1 MTRKDSWL
9 VFIISFL
16 CSFATL
22 MVYLPALQNVFVN
35 FDDGPYVYENAFIRT
50 LDWPFVRDS
59 FLGFHYLNWHPLT
72 MISYAVDYRL
82 WGLDPFGYHLTNV
95 LLHSANTFL
104 AGVLT
109 ALLLKAGC
117 GQRPPVFVYA
127 ATAASALLFGL
138 HPLHVESVAWI
149 SGRKDVLSGFFFLL
163 ALISYLR
170 YAASA
175 RKALYYTATFV
186 LSALAMM
193 SKPIAVTLPVV
204 FLILDYYPLRRPLV
218 FRTAVLEKFPFAAL
232 SCLTAVITVLAQ
244 TTAGAFTSGLAERAL
259 VSARAYFFYLWKTA
273 VPVDLAPFYPIIPKP
288 SLSSAEYLGSVLVLI
303 GLAALC
309 VTKRARGA
317 FSAAFAFYLVTLLPV
332 IGIVQI
338 SSHMAADRYMYLP
351 SLALFALAGAG
362 AGRLAAYTDRVR
374 MAVLVPAL
382 AVFVVLSFA
391 SIRQMGIW
399 KDSVTLWSH
408 EAEKYPYV
416 FLAYNNRAVAYTQKG
431 RYMDAIEDL
440 KRAISMQPDF
450 VPAYINLADA
460 FKKTG
465 RKDLAAD
472 VYSSGVEATGANAE
486 LLFERGLNYNSMGEY
501 AKATEDFTA
510 VLSRGLHVDSL
521 IYRAAALIRLGE
533 THRASDDL
541 LAALD
546 ADPGNPLA
554 HHGMA
559 EVYYKM
565 KKTDLASYHIGRAKA
580 LGYR

>member
-1 MTRKDSWL
+1 MTRKNSWS
-9 VFIISFL
+9 VFTISFL

-22 MVYLPALQNVFVN
+22 MVYLPALQNGFVN
-35 FDDGPYVYENAFIRT
+35 FDDGPYVYENALISA
-50 LDWPFVRDS
+50 LDWPFIRDS

-72 MISYAVDYRL
+72 IVSYAFDYRL

-109 ALLLKAGC
+109 ALLLKAG
-117 GQRPPVFVYA
+117 GVQRPPVFTYSAVG
-127 ATAASALLFGL
+127 ASALLFGL

-163 ALISYLR
+163 AVISYLR

-175 RKALYYTATFV
+175 RKALYYAATLIF
-186 LSALAMM
+186 SALAMT
-193 SKPIAVTLPVV
+193 SKPIAVTLPIV
-204 FLILDYYPLRRPLV
+204 FLILDYYPLGRLLA
-218 FRTAVLEKFPFAAL
+218 FRTVVLEKVPFAAL
-232 SCLTAVITVLAQ
+232 SCITAVTTVLAQ

-259 VSARAYFFYLWKTA
+259 VSARAYVFYLWKA
-273 VPVDLAPFYPIIPKP
+273 AAPADLAPFYPIVPKP
-288 SLSSAEYLGSVLVLI
+288 SLTSPEYLGPVIVLI
-303 GLAALC
+303 ALAAFC
-309 VTKRARGA
+309 VMKRAGRA
-317 FSAAFAFYLVTLLPV
+317 FTAAFAFYLVTLLPV
-332 IGIVQI
+332 SGIIQI

-351 SLALFALAGAG
+351 SLAIFVLAGAG
-362 AGRLAAYTDRVR
+362 AGRLATSTEKVR
-374 MAVLVPAL
+374 MAVVVTAL
-382 AVFVVLSFA
+382 AVFAFLSFA

-440 KRAISMQPDF
+440 KRTISMKPDF
-450 VPAYINLADA
+450 VPAYINLADS

-465 RKDLAAD
+465 RKDLAAS
-472 VYSSGVEATGANAE
+472 VYSSGIEATGANAE

-501 AKATEDFTA
+501 AKAAEDFTA
-510 VLSRGLHVDSL
+510 VLSRGFHVESL
-521 IYRAAALIRLGE
+521 IYRATALIRLGE
-533 THRASDDL
+533 TGRAADDL

-546 ADPGNPLA
+546 ADPRNALA